1 MNLNFQ
7 NLLLSFRTLW
17 HFILF
22 LPTTLKKELTM
33 TAIHEPVNLGDLLK
47 YEEGALRYSRDVA
60 IVAAGQNLDLGCVVS
75 RDTVSGKLK
84 QLDPL
89 ASDGSETPVG
99 ILLVATDATLMD
111 VEGALLLSRHAA
123 VASSAVVWPAGI
135 SAADKASATSTL
147 ERLGIVIYQSA

>member
-7 NLLLSFRTLW
+7 NLFLSFRTLW

-47 YEEGALRYSRDVA
+47 YEESALRYSRDVA
-60 IVAAGQNLDLGCVVS
+60 TVAAGQNLALGCVVA
-75 RDTVSGKLK
+75 RDTATGKLK

-99 ILLVATDATLMD
+99 ILLVATDATLID

-123 VASSAVVWPAGI
+123 VASGAVVWPAGI
-135 SAADKASATSTL
+135 SVADKAIAIATLAS
-147 ERLGIVIYQSA
+147 LGIVIYQSA